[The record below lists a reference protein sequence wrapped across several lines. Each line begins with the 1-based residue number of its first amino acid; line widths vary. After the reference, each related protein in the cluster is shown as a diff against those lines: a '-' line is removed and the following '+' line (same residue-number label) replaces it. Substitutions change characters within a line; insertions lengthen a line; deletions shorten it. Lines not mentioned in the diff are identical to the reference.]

1 MQTLI
6 QTARALVAAA
16 VVVPVVHA
24 QPSLPTWALQED
36 LRIDGETQDLPAVGS
51 IVVGPRGRMAV
62 YIGTDRQIRVFET
75 NGTEAF
81 RFGRQG
87 AGPGEFQQTFQTL
100 RFTGDTLWAYD
111 SGLRRVSFIAPN
123 GTLLRT
129 QPLPAAPGMQQFFPQ
144 YIAGGVMIGNASLSA
159 PLGPADTTETW
170 LVRVA
175 SDSSV
180 TRIMQPMRSGPTV
193 SAQSERSTRV
203 QVVPFSVRPS
213 TSSAT
218 MGDRFAYV
226 TTEHGTGGRSAL
238 HVRAFRFDGTAVY
251 ERRIPLRPLPVTAA
265 QRERELAA
273 ITQES
278 NFGPELARKLR
289 PLISAVHPL
298 HRHVVQGNDG
308 TILIGVR
315 SADRDSASMLIDP
328 TGTPRAWLSIPPRA
342 IVSAL
347 DATHLWAVVRD
358 DDDLPSLVR
367 YRIVR

>member
-6 QTARALVAAA
+6 QTARALAAA
-16 VVVPVVHA
+16 ALVASVVHA
-24 QPSLPTWALQED
+24 QPSLPTWTLQED
-36 LRIDGETQDLPAVGS
+36 LRIDGETHDLPAVGS

-62 YIGTDRQIRVFET
+62 YIGTDRQIRVFEA
-75 NGTEAF
+75 NGKEAF

-87 AGPGEFQQTFQTL
+87 AGPGEFQQTFLTM
-100 RFTGDTLWAYD
+100 RFTGDTLWAFD
-111 SGLRRVSFIAPN
+111 SGLRRVSFIAPK

-129 QPLPAAPGMQQFFPQ
+129 QPLPTAPGMGWFFPQ

-159 PLGPADTTETW
+159 PAGAADAAEPW

-175 SDSSV
+175 PDSSV
-180 TRIMQPMRSGPTV
+180 TRIMRPMRSGTTV

-203 QVVPFSVRPS
+203 QVVPFTVQPS
-213 TSSAT
+213 TAYAT

-226 TTEHGTGGRSAL
+226 TTEHGTGGRSDL
-238 HVRAFRFDGTAVY
+238 LVRAFRFDGTAVY

-265 QRERELAA
+265 QRERELEV
-273 ITQES
+273 ITQAS
-278 NFGPELARKLR
+278 DFGPELARKAR
-289 PLISAVHPL
+289 PLIPAVHPM
-298 HRHVVQGNDG
+298 HRRVVQGNDG

-315 SADRDSASMLIDP
+315 SADKDSASMLIDP
-328 TGTPRAWLSIPPRA
+328 RGTPRAWLTIPPRA

-347 DATHLWAVVRD
+347 DATHLWAVVLD

-367 YRIVR
+367 YRIMR